1 MEKTN
6 IEYFNYYLGLFVANI
21 FDVFPEYADILKDYY
36 KEVLESDTC
45 SNDKYVKRFMNKLKD
60 YKTQIS
66 SKDDS
71 IFDSSLFVL
80 KNIDFNIIWNSEELS
95 DSNKEKVWEY
105 LQTLYIL
112 GETIISDS
120 DKIKSIVQ
128 RFKNGEQNEK
138 EEECEDDE
146 ILNMLKN
153 LSADNAEHIDEN
165 VINNGLLGNLAKEL
179 TDEID
184 LSSMNIDEDGNVGD
198 IFSNLMSGDNQMNFM
213 NLIQTVG
220 NKIQQKVE
228 AGQFSQMDLMQDA
241 QRMMS
246 SLKNPGS
253 MSTPPPASNPT
264 QERLRKKLEQRK
276 QK

>member
-21 FDVFPEYADILKDYY
+21 FDVFPEYADILKEYY
-36 KEVLESDTC
+36 SEVLESDAC
-45 SNDKYVKRFMNKLKD
+45 NNDKYVKRFMNKLKD
-60 YKTQIS
+60 YKSQIS

-71 IFDSSLFVL
+71 MFDSSLNVL
-80 KNIDFNIIWNSEELS
+80 KNIDFNVIWHSEELS
-95 DSNKEKVWEY
+95 NSNKEKIWEY

-120 DKIKSIVQ
+120 DKIKSIVEK
-128 RFKNGEQNEK
+128 FKKGEENENK
-138 EEECEDDE
+138 TDEDDE

-153 LSADNAEHIDEN
+153 LSSDNAEHIDEN

-179 TDEID
+179 TEEID
-184 LSSMNIDEDGNVGD
+184 LSNMNIAEDGNVGD

-220 NKIQQKVE
+220 NKIQKKVE
-228 AGQFSQMDLMQDA
+228 SGEFSQMDLMQDA

-246 SLKNPGS
+246 SLKNPNS
-253 MSTPPPASNPT
+253 MTASTPPLNPT

>member
-128 RFKNGEQNEK
+128 KFKNGEENNED
-138 EEECEDDE
+138 ECEDDE

-153 LSADNAEHIDEN
+153 LSADNAEHINEN
-165 VINNGLLGNLAKEL
+165 VMNNGLLGNLAKEL

-184 LSSMNIDEDGNVGD
+184 LSSLNIAEDGNVGD

-253 MSTPPPASNPT
+253 MNTPPPATNPT